1 MDGWNGE
8 EPLHVAVPAANPIT
22 VLVELCETIARG
34 DYRQAGRLFELTG
47 EETAPDV
54 ARLAEAFGMMLV
66 RVEAREMH
74 LNQVIEELRASC
86 RQPEEGQ
93 AIRRMNGRLRLGN
106 AEIGRATGRGRVGK

>member
-74 LNQVIEELRASC
+74 LHQVIEELRESC
-86 RQPEEGQ
+86 RQLEGAQ
-93 AIRRMNGRLRLGN
+93 AIRRQDEGLRPEKN
-106 AEIGRATGRGRVGK
+106 

>member
-1 MDGWNGE
+1 MDGLHVE

-66 RVEAREMH
+66 RVAAREMH
-74 LNQVIEELRASC
+74 LNQVIGELRESC
-86 RQPEEGQ
+86 GSEEHTAELQPLMRISY
-93 AIRRMNGRLRLGN
+93 A
-106 AEIGRATGRGRVGK
+106 V

>member
-1 MDGWNGE
+1 MDGLHVE

-54 ARLAEAFGMMLV
+54 ARLAEAFGMLLV
-66 RVEAREMH
+66 RVEAPETH
-74 LNQVIEELRASC
+74 LTQVIAELRGSC
-86 RQPEEGQ
+86 CQPD
-93 AIRRMNGRLRLGN
+93 RRAPCG
-106 AEIGRATGRGRVGK
+106 ARGGHNW